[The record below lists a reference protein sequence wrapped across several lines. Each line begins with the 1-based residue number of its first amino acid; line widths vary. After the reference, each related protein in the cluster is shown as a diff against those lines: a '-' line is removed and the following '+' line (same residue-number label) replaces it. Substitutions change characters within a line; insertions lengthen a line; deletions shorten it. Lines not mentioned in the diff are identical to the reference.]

1 MSLPHEI
8 QRAKA
13 LTNSLNSALRRA
25 KHFKQNKVS
34 MDLEEAE
41 ELLQLL
47 SDSLKTID
55 AFDLV
60 EFTGTVSPI
69 NTRPK
74 YLPSAK

>member
-1 MSLPHEI
+1 
-8 QRAKA
+8 
-13 LTNSLNSALRRA
+13 
-25 KHFKQNKVS
+25 